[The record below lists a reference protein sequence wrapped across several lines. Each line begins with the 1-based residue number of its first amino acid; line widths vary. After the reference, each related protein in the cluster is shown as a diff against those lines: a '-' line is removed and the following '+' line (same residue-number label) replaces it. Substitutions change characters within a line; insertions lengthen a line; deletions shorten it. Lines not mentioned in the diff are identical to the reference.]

1 MERCG
6 GLNNFTFGV
15 RRHLEEPVASGN
27 SRNWELVTADRVQGG
42 EGQLKDWSIT
52 FYGR

>member
-1 MERCG
+1 M
-6 GLNNFTFGV
+6 
-15 RRHLEEPVASGN
+15 RRHLEEPVASGGN
-27 SRNWELVTADRVQGG
+27 RRWELVTADRVQGG